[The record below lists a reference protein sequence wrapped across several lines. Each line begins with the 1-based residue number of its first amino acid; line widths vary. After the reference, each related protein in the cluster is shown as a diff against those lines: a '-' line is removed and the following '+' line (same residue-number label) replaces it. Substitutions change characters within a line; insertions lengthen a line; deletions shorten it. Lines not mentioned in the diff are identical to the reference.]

1 MFLYTFIAF
10 FYIFLYFEILFFG
23 NVKKKVR
30 VGGFELGSV
39 GEPETHLFFFWPKR
53 NHGHWC
59 SDAHIPIVIAK
70 KSKDV
75 CVVINYF
82 DVESWN
88 FAVNNCML
96 FRIMSPSSYADP

>member
-1 MFLYTFIAF
+1 MQGKDLGNQNTFTLNSGPDAICNSAS
-10 FYIFLYFEILFFG
+10 
-23 NVKKKVR
+23 N
-30 VGGFELGSV
+30 
-39 GEPETHLFFFWPKR
+39 KR

-88 FAVNNCML
+88 VAVNNRML
-96 FRIMSPSSYADP
+96 FRIMSASSCEDP